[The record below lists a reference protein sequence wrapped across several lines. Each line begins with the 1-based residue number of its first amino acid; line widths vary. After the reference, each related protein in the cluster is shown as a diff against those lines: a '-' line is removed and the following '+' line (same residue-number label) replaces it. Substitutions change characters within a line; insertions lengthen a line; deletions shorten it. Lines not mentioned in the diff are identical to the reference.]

1 MLFIVN
7 EMETRSKYVS
17 TLKLTQAKF
26 AAARGAPPWLYA
38 CLSFFPTISLTLS
51 LCLSFFGS
59 SHAEDEEEAAEET
72 KKKGAEVLK
81 RGKWQAPKTG
91 WENRCICCWGGKLV
105 GAATKKKNSE
115 KRQKEKNT
123 KMVKKME
130 NQKLLATR

>member
-72 KKKGAEVLK
+72 KKKGQKFWSAENGK
-81 RGKWQAPKTG
+81 RQ
-91 WENRCICCWGGKLV
+91 KLV
-105 GAATKKKNSE
+105 GKIVVFVVGGKTRWGSHKKKNSE